1 MKLSDLQ
8 PAPGSRKS
16 RKRVGRGTGSGHG
29 KTATRGHKGQGSRA
43 GGLKGPGFE
52 GGQMP
57 IQRRIPKRGFKN
69 IFKQEYVVLNLR
81 DLARFTAGSVIDN
94 LALKQAGLIK
104 HERDLVKVLAQGEM
118 PHAITLKVA
127 AISQAARQKVEAAG
141 GKIEA

>member
-1 MKLSDLQ
+1 MRLSDLQ
-8 PAPGSRKS
+8 PSPGSRKA

-57 IQRRIPKRGFKN
+57 LQRRIPKRGFKN
-69 IFKQEYVVLNLR
+69 IFRLEHVVVNVR
-81 DLARFTAGSVIDN
+81 DLARFQAGSVVDN

-104 HERDLVKVLAQGEM
+104 HERDRVKVLGQGEM

-127 AISQAARQKVEAAG
+127 GISEAARKKVEAAG
-141 GKIEA
+141 GKVEA